1 MARIKTIGW
10 LKDKLGFE
18 EKEFKLEKPV
28 RLEDFLPILKSISE
42 QHVIVIVNGKP
53 ATKNSLIRNNDEVV
67 LMPMTSGG

>member
-1 MARIKTIGW
+1 MKIKTIGW

-28 RLEDFLPILKSISE
+28 SLEDLLPILKSING
-42 QHVIVIVNGKP
+42 QHIIVIVNDKP
-53 ATKNSLIRNNDEVV
+53 VAKNSLIKNNDEVV